1 MLHHQGLETPFNRE
15 SMYKLKT
22 LNESSLTVRLAWSD
36 IESKVAKARPWVKN
50 QSLGSARVI
59 RSWASERRCPQFC
72 GIRVQRADQK
82 HVIKSLFLLK
92 PPYLRSTLIRKRYI
106 SEHHAL
112 PVLRCRSHVQ
122 SEQQPRIAL
131 IRRLTSELYTDNRR
145 LRLYWLRLR

>member
-1 MLHHQGLETPFNRE
+1 
-15 SMYKLKT
+15 MYKLKT

-72 GIRVQRADQK
+72 GIRVQRGDQK
-82 HVIKSLFLLK
+82 HAIKSLFLLK
-92 PPYLRSTLIRKRYI
+92 PPYLRSTLIRKGCS

-112 PVLRCRSHVQ
+112 PVLQCRSHVQ
-122 SEQQPRIAL
+122 LEQQPRIV
-131 IRRLTSELYTDNRR
+131 LTSELYTDDRR
-145 LRLYWLRLR
+145 LRLNGSIGYGYDEACAPPVT